1 MYEPILV
8 MLGTC
13 EDSINVHSGIWEIG
27 PNMFQCFSVES
38 FPVSAQQNVVLPFVV
53 ALCLSA
59 ASPLPLRFEH
69 TPSRA
74 ITTLRTPRPFSTPA
88 V

>member
-38 FPVSAQQNVVLPFVV
+38 FHVSAQQNVVLPFVV
-53 ALCLSA
+53 ALCSPLPLRCLSA
-59 ASPLPLRFEH
+59 ASPL
-69 TPSRA
+69 
-74 ITTLRTPRPFSTPA
+74 
-88 V
+88 